1 MQTYAA
7 RVTGAGLAPL
17 EMYAIWAF
25 TDALEGEM
33 TLIRAAPDEVNPD
46 PAAVPDLSF
55 KVAVAAAWAI
65 HAGDVLYG
73 RDEEIR
79 ATQGGPL
86 WRLDKKEG
94 LRLKR
99 KYRGTQGLCPER
111 WALWKSRFGVI
122 RDSDKVD
129 EETRRRAGEAVD
141 AMDRIEKGEQQLN
154 QWSD

>member
-1 MQTYAA
+1 
-7 RVTGAGLAPL
+7 
-17 EMYAIWAF
+17 MYAIWAF